1 MAHANVLRAFMVLSV
16 IKNAQVPLLMGQV
29 KCVEAMALVVL
40 MANAYAVI
48 ALKEEGTKFALP
60 Q

>member
-1 MAHANVLRAFMVLSV
+1 MVLSV

-40 MANAYAVI
+40 MANAYAVV